1 MKAKDLI
8 SALAEKDIY
17 SYEYKEDRKLC
28 GYELN
33 TYTKLGV
40 NQIVFL
46 DFRDTEKNPKNAK
59 DFIDV
64 FTERV
69 ESIDIDEEIE
79 LNRQNAD
86 YKKTFTIRQ
95 SLEDFEDWKNNL
107 LKISDEFRTKL
118 EKKCKEVRN
127 IL

>member
-1 MKAKDLI
+1 MKTIDSII
-8 SALAEKDIY
+8 SALEEKNISVY
-17 SYEYKEDRKLC
+17 HYKEDGKLC

-33 TYTKLGV
+33 TYTDLGV

-46 DFRDTEKNPKNAK
+46 DFRDTEKNPKNAQ

-69 ESIDIDEEIE
+69 ESIDVDNEIE

-95 SLEDFEDWKNNL
+95 SLVDFEDWKANL
-107 LKISDEFRTKL
+107 LKLSNEFRIIRQK
-118 EKKCKEVRN
+118 N
-127 IL
+127 